1 MSYCDRESPATCGA
15 VSLAFHP
22 TQVTTLQARI
32 TTNLPSCITA
42 VNANPI
48 LFRNGFE
55 NPP

>member
-22 TQVTTLQARI
+22 TQVTTLLARI

-48 LFRNGFE
+48 PFRDGFE